1 MILIYLLKSALC
13 LGILFGF
20 YKLALEGKA
29 MHHFKRFY
37 LLASLVFSFTI
48 PLITFTYQAA
58 QVPQITPIFQEYVE
72 TVSAPN
78 QVPQVTEVDY
88 TNTVIWG
95 IYLLGVFIFGTR
107 FIINLVRLKR
117 KIHQAEL
124 HPSSHFTLALLE
136 QVMVPHS
143 FLKWIF
149 VNRQSYTQQEI
160 APEVLAHEATHVR
173 QKHSLDIIA
182 IEFIQVIFWFNPLVW
197 LYKGSIKLNHEF
209 LADQGAIVDKSNIA
223 IYQNILLSYASSTH
237 HTALESPFNY
247 SLTKK
252 RIVMLSQ
259 SFSRKKVVLRALL
272 LIPIIGLCVLFFNQA
287 IVAQSGPNAI
297 SGIMSYE
304 NSATNTLEL
313 ELDTEGNFYY
323 KLKPIS
329 IQGIENLIKETVYD
343 YLSIQGRPGVSSKLG
358 REKQLLVAELWNF
371 GRVTF
376 CTSNL
381 VDDQNAIFDPEA
393 NALVRA
399 NFVKSKKPNYEDLVK
414 WQNTSLFA
422 IFLDNEEISNK
433 TILDYHPDDLPYYA
447 IGDRTNGRYRVDVWT
462 SPYWQSQKHVT
473 TKAPQTST
481 YATQFIEG
489 AARNGKNALVI
500 EVRNDSIYING
511 QYSPLDSFRESVD
524 NITAQ
529 WTKEEFAQPVRSM
542 IFKGNSK
549 EFINKAE
556 AVFRQTQLYK
566 ANNSLRLIPPPPP
579 APPAPRG
586 ELPPPPPPP
595 SPEEHLLKMHK
606 LGSLFIYNG
615 KEVTY
620 EEAVRLA
627 KGGVTEIK
635 TPYPYSNPPKTFIG
649 STEPIKPK
657 VSKKVG
663 ATFSNKKGQGNVF
676 KDPNTYQTIHQE
688 VIDPASSLSQ
698 ESYPN
703 SVGFTVSTID
713 EVSEKIRS
721 TEATDKALASFL
733 EENNID
739 NKDVTHISTSYSK
752 PNKSTR
758 VMQRTSVIKTKKNGE
773 QTAVSNQKSNHF
785 KVNASYDEDGS
796 LSKNIEEHALNGGI
810 FEFEGKEISKEE
822 AILKSKEPN
831 ITTHTSS
838 FHNKMVFIKNFLTSN
853 ANYYLNDKLLSEDEI
868 TQFGAN
874 YKTVL
879 ISRGSENEKPS
890 FRFVKI
896 KE

>member
-58 QVPQITPIFQEYVE
+58 EAPQITPIFQEYVE

-78 QVPQVTEVDY
+78 QVPRVAEVDY
-88 TNTVIWG
+88 TNTAIWG

-107 FIINLVRLKR
+107 FIVNLVRLKR

-173 QKHSLDIIA
+173 QRHSLDIIA

-272 LIPIIGLCVLFFNQA
+272 LIPVVTICLLLFNQG
-287 IVAQSGPNAI
+287 IIAQ
-297 SGIMSYE
+297 E
-304 NSATNTLEL
+304 
-313 ELDTEGNFYY
+313 
-323 KLKPIS
+323 KP
-329 IQGIENLIKETVYD
+329 KE
-343 YLSIQGRPGVSSKLG
+343 Q
-358 REKQLLVAELWNF
+358 
-371 GRVTF
+371 
-376 CTSNL
+376 
-381 VDDQNAIFDPEA
+381 
-393 NALVRA
+393 
-399 NFVKSKKPNYEDLVK
+399 
-414 WQNTSLFA
+414 
-422 IFLDNEEISNK
+422 
-433 TILDYHPDDLPYYA
+433 
-447 IGDRTNGRYRVDVWT
+447 
-462 SPYWQSQKHVT
+462 
-473 TKAPQTST
+473 KAPQTST
-481 YATQFIEG
+481 YATQFVEG
-489 AARNGKNALVI
+489 ATRNGKNALVI

-549 EFINKAE
+549 GFINKAE

-606 LGSLFIYNG
+606 LSSLFIYNG

-649 STEPIKPK
+649 STEPIKPN
-657 VSKKVG
+657 VNKKVG
-663 ATFSNKKGQGNVF
+663 ANLSNKKGQGNVF
-676 KDPNTYQTIHQE
+676 KDPNTYQTIYQE

-698 ESYPN
+698 ESYPK

-721 TEATDKALASFL
+721 TEATDKAVASFL

-739 NKDVTHISTSYSK
+739 SKNVTPISTSYSK

-758 VMQRTSVIKTKKNGE
+758 VMQRTSVIKAKVAGK
-773 QTAVSNQKSNHF
+773 QAAVSTQKGNHF
-785 KVNASYDEDGS
+785 EVKASYDEDGS
-796 LSKNIEEHALNGGI
+796 LSKNVEQHALNGGT
-810 FEFEGKEISKEE
+810 FEFEGKEISKED

-831 ITTHTSS
+831 ITIHISS
-838 FHNKMVFIKNFLTSN
+838 FHNKMIFIKNFLTSK

-879 ISRGSENEKPS
+879 ISRGSEKEKPS
-890 FRFVKI
+890 FKFVKI

>member
-58 QVPQITPIFQEYVE
+58 EAPQITPIFQEYVE

-88 TNTVIWG
+88 TNTANWG

-107 FIINLVRLKR
+107 FIVNLVRLKR

-197 LYKGSIKLNHEF
+197 LFKSSIKLNHEF
-209 LADQGAIVDKSNIA
+209 LADQGAIADKSNIA

-287 IVAQSGPNAI
+287 IVAQSGPNAV

-329 IQGIENLIKETVYD
+329 LKGIENLIKETVYD
-343 YLSIQGRPGVSSKLG
+343 YLTIQGRPGISSKLG

-371 GRVTF
+371 SRVTF

-393 NALVRA
+393 NALVKA

-462 SPYWQSQKHVT
+462 SPYWQSQKHLT

-489 AARNGKNALVI
+489 ATRNGKNALVI

-529 WTKEEFAQPVRSM
+529 WTKEEFAAPVRSM

-566 ANNSLRLIPPPPP
+566 ANNSLRLIPPAPP
-579 APPAPRG
+579 APPAPSG

-606 LGSLFIYNG
+606 LGSLFIHNG

-649 STEPIKPK
+649 SKDNNVPQKP
-657 VSKKVG
+657 
-663 ATFSNKKGQGNVF
+663 AIKKG
-676 KDPNTYQTIHQE
+676 DTLTI
-688 VIDPASSLSQ
+688 
-698 ESYPN
+698 
-703 SVGFTVSTID
+703 TV
-713 EVSEKIRS
+713 
-721 TEATDKALASFL
+721 TETGQKALAVM
-733 EENNID
+733 NN
-739 NKDVTHISTSYSK
+739 N
-752 PNKSTR
+752 
-758 VMQRTSVIKTKKNGE
+758 KNGVIIDKLPENAGVDGRQLEIYNRLTSKYKNKTIE
-773 QTAVSNQKSNHF
+773 QIPAADLKTIQIIYDDMNDEQKDKNQPNPINPKSKHF
-785 KVNASYDEDGS
+785 EVKASYDEDGS
-796 LSKNIEEHALNGGI
+796 LSKDVEQHALKGGT

-831 ITTHTSS
+831 ISTQTSTL
-838 FHNKMVFIKNFLTSN
+838 HNKMIIHKDLLQQKVL
-853 ANYYLNDKLLSEDEI
+853 YYYNDKLLSDDEMI
-868 TQFGAN
+868 ELFENPLYTMQ
-874 YKTVL
+874 L
-879 ISRGSENEKPS
+879 ISKGSNKEKPS
-890 FRFVKI
+890 FKFVKI

>member
-48 PLITFTYQAA
+48 PLITFTYQAENA
-58 QVPQITPIFQEYVE
+58 PQITPIFQEYVE

-78 QVPQVTEVDY
+78 EVPEVTEVDY

-95 IYLLGVFIFGTR
+95 IYLLGIFIFGTR

-117 KIHQAEL
+117 KINQAEL

-197 LYKGSIKLNHEF
+197 LFKSSIKLNHEF
-209 LADQGAIVDKSNIA
+209 LADQGAIVGKSNIA

-259 SFSRKKVVLRALL
+259 SFSRKKVLLRALL

-287 IVAQSGPNAI
+287 IVAQSGPNAV

-371 GRVTF
+371 SRVTF

-399 NFVKSKKPNYEDLVK
+399 NFVKSKKPDYEDLVK

-433 TILDYHPDDLPYYA
+433 TILDYDPNDLPYYA

-481 YATQFIEG
+481 YATQFVEG
-489 AARNGKNALVI
+489 ATRNGKNALVI

-549 EFINKAE
+549 EFIKKAE

-566 ANNSLRLIPPPPP
+566 ANNSLRLIPP
-579 APPAPRG
+579 APPAPQG
-586 ELPPPPPPP
+586 QLPPPPPPP
-595 SPEEHLLKMHK
+595 SAEEYLVRMRK
-606 LGSLFIYNG
+606 LGSLFIYEEKEISFDKAVLLVNSNTYNVKTPFPYTNPPKTYISSISQSDQSAEPNNKIKATNTEINTYNKLAKKYNADPERVING
-615 KEVTY
+615 KEVGQIY
-620 EEAVRLA
+620 EIYDKMTSAQREKAVAFPKLPPPPPPSA
-627 KGGVTEIK
+627 PKMDKKVGVIYSDKNDQRKAFQDPNKYQTIFSNIVVQETEI
-635 TPYPYSNPPKTFIG
+635 TPESHPEEIG
-649 STEPIKPK
+649 FTASSIND
-657 VSKKVG
+657 VSKKIN
-663 ATFSNKKGQGNVF
+663 AF
-676 KDPNTYQTIHQE
+676 
-688 VIDPASSLSQ
+688 
-698 ESYPN
+698 ES
-703 SVGFTVSTID
+703 
-713 EVSEKIRS
+713 SEKAIAS
-721 TEATDKALASFL
+721 ALDK
-733 EENNID
+733 ENINSENITLIGISNGSL
-739 NKDVTHISTSYSK
+739 NKETIKNYK
-752 PNKSTR
+752 LGG
-758 VMQRTSVIKTKKNGE
+758 QSVVLGLTK
-773 QTAVSNQKSNHF
+773 Q
-785 KVNASYDEDGS
+785 EDGYQYTETTY
-796 LSKNIEEHALNGGI
+796 LIKKA
-810 FEFEGKEISKEE
+810 KE
-822 AILKSKEPN
+822 
-831 ITTHTSS
+831 
-838 FHNKMVFIKNFLTSN
+838 
-853 ANYYLNDKLLSEDEI
+853 D
-868 TQFGAN
+868 
-874 YKTVL
+874 
-879 ISRGSENEKPS
+879 
-890 FRFVKI
+890 
-896 KE
+896 

>member
-58 QVPQITPIFQEYVE
+58 EAPQITPIFQEYVE
-72 TVSAPN
+72 TVSAPD

-107 FIINLVRLKR
+107 FIVNLVRLKR

-197 LYKGSIKLNHEF
+197 LFKSSIKLNHEF

-272 LIPIIGLCVLFFNQA
+272 LIPVVVICLLLFNQG
-287 IVAQSGPNAI
+287 IIAQ
-297 SGIMSYE
+297 E
-304 NSATNTLEL
+304 
-313 ELDTEGNFYY
+313 
-323 KLKPIS
+323 KP
-329 IQGIENLIKETVYD
+329 KE
-343 YLSIQGRPGVSSKLG
+343 Q
-358 REKQLLVAELWNF
+358 
-371 GRVTF
+371 
-376 CTSNL
+376 
-381 VDDQNAIFDPEA
+381 
-393 NALVRA
+393 
-399 NFVKSKKPNYEDLVK
+399 
-414 WQNTSLFA
+414 
-422 IFLDNEEISNK
+422 
-433 TILDYHPDDLPYYA
+433 
-447 IGDRTNGRYRVDVWT
+447 
-462 SPYWQSQKHVT
+462 
-473 TKAPQTST
+473 KAPQTST
-481 YATQFIEG
+481 YATQFVEG
-489 AARNGKNALVI
+489 ASRNGKNALVI

-524 NITAQ
+524 SITAQ
-529 WTKEEFAQPVRSM
+529 WTKEEFAEPVRSM

-606 LGSLFIYNG
+606 LGNLFIYNG

-663 ATFSNKKGQGNVF
+663 ATLSNKKGQGNVF
-676 KDPNTYQTIHQE
+676 KDPNTYQTIYQE

-698 ESYPN
+698 ESYPK

-721 TEATDKALASFL
+721 TEATDKAVASFL

-739 NKDVTHISTSYSK
+739 SKNVTPISTSYSK
-752 PNKSTR
+752 PNKSTL
-758 VMQRTSVIKTKKNGE
+758 VMQRTSHIKTKEGRE
-773 QTAVSNQKSNHF
+773 QAAVSTQKSNPWNVT
-785 KVNASYDEDGS
+785 VNAPSGDKKDSTLQKNNPWSASVGAYSSDGGSGS
-796 LSKNIEEHALNGGI
+796 LASLIEKHALKAGA
-810 FEFEGKEISKEE
+810 FEYKEKVITKEE
-822 AILKSKEPN
+822 AISLSKQPGMTLE
-831 ITTHTSS
+831 TSTS
-838 FHNKMVFIKNFLTSN
+838 HNKMIIHNDLLSSKK
-853 ANYYLNDKLLSEDEI
+853 NYYHNGKLLSENEI
-868 TQFGAN
+868 TELSRNPSYTLQ
-874 YKTVL
+874 T
-879 ISRGSENEKPS
+879 ISSGSDKEKPS
-890 FRFVKI
+890 VRFVK
-896 KE
+896 KSSN

>member
-58 QVPQITPIFQEYVE
+58 EAPQITPIFQEYVE
-72 TVSAPN
+72 TVSTPN
-78 QVPQVTEVDY
+78 QVPQVAEIDY

-95 IYLLGVFIFGTR
+95 IYLLGIFIFGTR

-124 HPSSHFTLALLE
+124 LPSSHFTLALLE

-149 VNRQSYTQQEI
+149 VNRQSYTQKEI

-197 LYKGSIKLNHEF
+197 LYKSSIKLNHEF
-209 LADQGAIVDKSNIA
+209 LADQGAIADKSNIA

-272 LIPIIGLCVLFFNQA
+272 LIPVVALCLLFFNQG
-287 IVAQSGPNAI
+287 IIAQEAP
-297 SGIMSYE
+297 
-304 NSATNTLEL
+304 
-313 ELDTEGNFYY
+313 
-323 KLKPIS
+323 K
-329 IQGIENLIKETVYD
+329 IQ
-343 YLSIQGRPGVSSKLG
+343 
-358 REKQLLVAELWNF
+358 
-371 GRVTF
+371 
-376 CTSNL
+376 
-381 VDDQNAIFDPEA
+381 
-393 NALVRA
+393 
-399 NFVKSKKPNYEDLVK
+399 
-414 WQNTSLFA
+414 
-422 IFLDNEEISNK
+422 K
-433 TILDYHPDDLPYYA
+433 T
-447 IGDRTNGRYRVDVWT
+447 
-462 SPYWQSQKHVT
+462 
-473 TKAPQTST
+473 PQTPT
-481 YATQFIEG
+481 YASQFVEG

-500 EVRNDSIYING
+500 EVRNDSIYENG
-511 QYSPLDSFRESVD
+511 QYSPLDSFRESID

-529 WTKEEFAQPVRSM
+529 WTKEEFAQPMRSM

-566 ANNSLRLIPPPPP
+566 ANNSLRLVPPTPP
-579 APPAPRG
+579 APPAPKG

-635 TPYPYSNPPKTFIG
+635 TPYPYTNPPKTFIG
-649 STEPIKPK
+649 SKDNNVPQKP
-657 VSKKVG
+657 
-663 ATFSNKKGQGNVF
+663 AIKKG
-676 KDPNTYQTIHQE
+676 DTLTI
-688 VIDPASSLSQ
+688 
-698 ESYPN
+698 
-703 SVGFTVSTID
+703 TV
-713 EVSEKIRS
+713 
-721 TEATDKALASFL
+721 TETGQKALAVM
-733 EENNID
+733 NN
-739 NKDVTHISTSYSK
+739 N
-752 PNKSTR
+752 
-758 VMQRTSVIKTKKNGE
+758 KNGTIIDKLPENAGVDGRQLEIYNRLTSKYKNKIVE
-773 QTAVSNQKSNHF
+773 QIPAADLKTIQIIYDDMNDEQKDKNQPHLVNQKSNHF
-785 KVNASYDEDGS
+785 EVKASYDEDGS
-796 LSKNIEEHALNGGI
+796 LSKNVEEHALNGGT
-810 FEFEGKEISKEE
+810 FEFEGEEISKEE

-831 ITTHTSS
+831 ITTETSTL
-838 FHNKMVFIKNFLTSN
+838 HNKMIIHKDLFQKKVL
-853 ANYYLNDKLLSEDEI
+853 YYYNNKLLSDDEMI
-868 TQFGAN
+868 ELFENPLYTMQ
-874 YKTVL
+874 L
-879 ISRGSENEKPS
+879 ISRGSNEEKPS
-890 FRFVKI
+890 FKFVKI
-896 KE
+896 EE